1 MEQILLNKIKHRDK
15 YFTIMK
21 KFFPLLAIT
30 FSTLYFAQTNNSSN
44 VSETN
49 TQKNQPVSL
58 SEIPDLE
65 FIKTKLDMKGV
76 VTKADELPEF
86 PGGMKAFHKKY
97 FENIQTLDL
106 KHKEKIDTRLYFIVE
121 KNGYVRN
128 VTAVGTNKKHAKEA
142 EMGMRR
148 IFERWKPAKLNGE
161 SVRYL
166 YYFPLVSKKY

>member
-1 MEQILLNKIKHRDK
+1 
-15 YFTIMK
+15 MK
-21 KFFPLLAIT
+21 KFFQLLAMT
-30 FSTLYFAQTNNSSN
+30 FSVLYFAQTADSSK
-44 VSETN
+44 VSKTGM
-49 TQKNQPVSL
+49 QKKQPTINL
-58 SEIPDLE
+58 ADIPDLE
-65 FIKTKLDMKGV
+65 FVKTKLDLKGV

-128 VTAVGTNKKHAKEA
+128 VTAAGTNKKHAKEA
-142 EMGMRR
+142 ELGMRR

-161 SVRYL
+161 PVRYL
-166 YYFPLVSKKY
+166 MYFPLTNKKY

>member
-1 MEQILLNKIKHRDK
+1 
-15 YFTIMK
+15 MK
-21 KFFPLLAIT
+21 NFFQLLAMT
-30 FSTLYFAQTNNSSN
+30 FSVLYFAQTADSTK
-44 VSETN
+44 VSKTGM
-49 TQKNQPVSL
+49 QKNQPTINL
-58 SEIPDLE
+58 ADIPDLE
-65 FIKTKLDMKGV
+65 FVKTKLDLKGV
-76 VTKADELPEF
+76 VTKADEMPEF

-128 VTAVGTNKKHAKEA
+128 VTAAGTNKKHAKEA
-142 EMGMRR
+142 ELGMRR